1 MAKLSPD
8 LMAGFKRGD
17 EHAFRAVYEAYYLR
31 LNNFARQLIEDQV
44 EAEDIVAGTF
54 IKLWN
59 RHSNFDT
66 EQNIKAFLYITARNT
81 CFNYLR
87 DRQRK
92 AESQK
97 EIRYISPTDEDIT
110 RQEITIE
117 LMELTQ
123 NAIQKLPLQQKAI
136 IKLLFFDGLTVD
148 DVAQR
153 CGISP
158 KTVRNLKSTALNY
171 LREIFFRT
179 TD

>member
-1 MAKLSPD
+1 MANLTPD
-8 LMAGFKRGD
+8 LMTGFKHGD
-17 EHAFRAVYEAYYLR
+17 KQAFRAVYEAYYSR
-31 LNNFARQLIEDQV
+31 LNNFACQLVENKV

-54 IKLWN
+54 IKLWD
-59 RHSNFDT
+59 RHSKFDT

-87 DRQRK
+87 DRRRK
-92 AESQK
+92 AESQQ
-97 EIRYISPTDEDIT
+97 EIRYLSPTGEDIT
-110 RQEITIE
+110 QQEMTIE

-123 NAIQKLPLQQKAI
+123 NAIEKLPVQQKAI
-136 IKLLFFDGLTVD
+136 IKLLYFDGLTVD